1 MTDTF
6 SLAAGRPYLAIPGP
20 SVVPDQ
26 VLRAMH
32 HHSSNIYEGPLV
44 DMVPTLV
51 EDLKRVARTRHNA
64 AIYICN
70 GHGLWEASLSNVTKP
85 GEQVLVASNGR
96 FAVGWAETARKLGLT
111 VQEVDSGMA
120 TPWDMEGLRAALVA
134 DTSHEIKALMAV
146 HVDTSGSIRNHVPSL
161 RALLDELGHPALL
174 MVDCIASMGCEEFEM
189 DAWGVDVAI
198 TASQKGLMMPP
209 GLGFVFFNDKAAA
222 RRRVQE
228 RVSPYWDWSAR
239 SNPDVFYQYFCGTAP
254 VQQLYGLR
262 AALDMIH
269 AEGVEN
275 VWRRHGV
282 LAQAIWAAV
291 EVWGQGGPMRL
302 DVSDPAQRSHAVT
315 SLSLEAPDG
324 TRLRKWCEMNLGL
337 TLGIGL
343 RAVPWGDP
351 EWDAHF
357 RFGHMGHVNG
367 QMILGLLGGVQTG
380 LVACN
385 IPHGSGAIEAAA
397 KVLAQS
403 T

>member
-1 MTDTF
+1 MTDII
-6 SLAAGRPYLAIPGP
+6 SLAAGMPYLAIPGP

-44 DMVPTLV
+44 DMVPTIAQ
-51 EDLKRVARTRHNA
+51 DLKRVARTDQNV
-64 AIYICN
+64 AIYISN
-70 GHGLWEASLSNVTKP
+70 GHGLWEASLENVTSV
-85 GEQVLVASNGR
+85 GDQVLVAGNGR
-96 FAVGWAETARKLGLT
+96 FSAGWAETARKLGR
-111 VQEVDSGMA
+111 VVDVVDSGMA
-120 TPWDMEGLRAALVA
+120 TPWDMDGLRAALVA
-134 DTSHEIKALMAV
+134 DEPHDIKALLAV
-146 HVDTSGSIRNHVPSL
+146 HVDTSGSIRNDVPAL
-161 RALLDELGHPALL
+161 RALLDELAHPALL
-174 MVDCIASMGCEEFEM
+174 MMDCIASMGCETFEM

-209 GLGFVFFNDKAAA
+209 GLGFVFFNEKATE
-222 RRRVQE
+222 RRCAQE

-269 AEGVEN
+269 DEGVEN
-275 VWRRHGV
+275 VWKRHEI
-282 LAQAIWAAV
+282 LARAIWAAA
-291 EVWGQGGPMRL
+291 EAWGQGGPLKL
-302 DVSDPAQRSHAVT
+302 DVADPALRSHAVT
-315 SLSLEAPDG
+315 ALSLEAPDG
-324 TRLRKWCEMNLGL
+324 TRLRKWCETHLGL

-343 RAVPWGDP
+343 RATPWGDP

-367 QMILGLLGGVQTG
+367 HMILGLLGGVETG
-380 LVACN
+380 LTACG
-385 IPHGSGAIEAAA
+385 IAHGSGAVEAAA
-397 KVLAQS
+397 RVLAQN